1 MQFAAPLERLIERL
15 RKLPGIG
22 AKSAQRLAF
31 HILRA
36 SREEAQALASSI
48 LEVKDTIRLCGTCF
62 NITDVDPCALC
73 SDAGRDRSAV
83 CVVEEPYNLVAI
95 EKSGQFR
102 GLYHVLHGSI
112 APLRGIGPDD
122 LKIAPLLE
130 RLRGGGGRE
139 GAGRQDPAEEPAVKE
154 VILATNPNVEGE
166 STAVYLSRLLKPL
179 GVRVTRIALGLPVG
193 SELEYADEVTVGK
206 AIEGRREL

>member
-1 MQFAAPLERLIERL
+1 MRFAGPLERLIEAF

-31 HILRA
+31 HVLRA
-36 SREEAQALASSI
+36 GREDAQALAAAL
-48 LEVKDTIRLCGTCF
+48 LEVKDTLRLCSVCF
-62 NITDVDPCALC
+62 NITDTDPCLVCA
-73 SDAGRDRSAV
+73 DPNRDRSQV
-83 CVVEEPYNLVAI
+83 CVVEDPHNLIPI
-95 EKSGQFR
+95 EKSGYR

-122 LKIAPLLE
+122 LKIAPLVA
-130 RLRGGGGRE
+130 RLRDGSI
-139 GAGRQDPAEEPAVKE
+139 KE

-166 STAVYLSRLLKPL
+166 TTAVYLSRLLKPL
-179 GVRVTRIALGLPVG
+179 GARVTRIAMGLPVG

-206 AIEGRREL
+206 ALEGRREL

>member
-1 MQFAAPLERLIERL
+1 VRFAAPLERLIEAL
-15 RKLPGIG
+15 RKLPGVG

-31 HILRA
+31 HILRGSA
-36 SREEAQALASSI
+36 EDARTLAAAI
-48 LEVKDTIRLCGTCF
+48 VEVKETIRLCSVCF
-62 NITDVDPCALC
+62 NITDTDPCLVC
-73 SDAGRDRSAV
+73 SDASRSRAEI
-83 CVVEEPYNLVAI
+83 CVVEEAHNLVAI
-95 EKSGQFR
+95 EKSGYR
-102 GLYHVLHGSI
+102 GQYHVLHGSI

-130 RLRGGGGRE
+130 RLRDGT
-139 GAGRQDPAEEPAVKE
+139 VKE

-166 STAVYLSRLLKPL
+166 TTAVYLSRLLKPL

-206 AIEGRREL
+206 ALEGRRDL

>member
-1 MQFAAPLERLIERL
+1 MRFAAPLERLIEAF

-31 HILRA
+31 HVLRG
-36 SREEAQALASSI
+36 SREDAQALASAL
-48 LEVKDTIRLCGTCF
+48 LEVKETIRLCSSCF
-62 NITDVDPCALC
+62 NITDTDPCLVCA
-73 SDAGRDRSAV
+73 DADRDRSQV
-83 CVVEEPYNLVAI
+83 CVVEEPHNLVAI
-95 EKSGQFR
+95 ERSGFR

-122 LKIAPLLE
+122 LKIAPLLQ
-130 RLRGGGGRE
+130 RLRDGS
-139 GAGRQDPAEEPAVKE
+139 VKE

-166 STAVYLSRLLKPL
+166 ATAVYLSRLLKPL
-179 GVRVTRIALGLPVG
+179 GVRATRIAQGLPVG

-206 AIEGRREL
+206 AMEGRREI

>member
-36 SREEAQALASSI
+36 GREEAQALAASI
-48 LEVKDTIRLCGTCF
+48 LEVKESIRLCGTCF
-62 NITDVDPCALC
+62 NLTDVDPCALC
-73 SDAGRDRSAV
+73 SDAGRDPTSL
-83 CVVEEPYNLVAI
+83 CVVEEPHNLIAI
-95 EKSGQFR
+95 ERSGQFR

-112 APLRGIGPDD
+112 APLRGMGPDD

-130 RLRGGGGRE
+130 RVSGGR
-139 GAGRQDPAEEPAVKE
+139 GSAGEPGISE

-206 AIEGRREL
+206 ALEGRREL

>member
-1 MQFAAPLERLIERL
+1 MRFAAPLERLIEAF

-31 HILRA
+31 HVLRG
-36 SREEAQALASSI
+36 SREEAQALASAL
-48 LEVKDTIRLCGTCF
+48 LEVKETIRLCSVCF
-62 NITDVDPCALC
+62 NITDTDPCLVC
-73 SDAGRDRSAV
+73 SDDGRDKSQV
-83 CVVEEPYNLVAI
+83 CVVEEPHNLVAI
-95 EKSGQFR
+95 EKSGFR

-112 APLRGIGPDD
+112 APLRGTGPDD

-130 RLRGGGGRE
+130 RLRDGS
-139 GAGRQDPAEEPAVKE
+139 VKE

-166 STAVYLSRLLKPL
+166 ATAVYLSRLLKPL
-179 GVRVTRIALGLPVG
+179 GVRATRIALGLPVG

-206 AIEGRREL
+206 AMEGRREI

>member
-1 MQFAAPLERLIERL
+1 MRFAAPLERLIEAF

-31 HILRA
+31 HVLRG
-36 SREEAQALASSI
+36 SREEAQALAAAL
-48 LEVKDTIRLCGTCF
+48 LEVKETIRLCSTCF
-62 NITDVDPCALC
+62 NITDTDPCLVC
-73 SDAGRDRSAV
+73 SDDDRDRSQV
-83 CVVEEPYNLVAI
+83 CVVEEPHNLVAI
-95 EKSGQFR
+95 EKSGFR

-112 APLRGIGPDD
+112 APLRGLGPDD

-130 RLRGGGGRE
+130 RLRDGS
-139 GAGRQDPAEEPAVKE
+139 VKE

-166 STAVYLSRLLKPL
+166 ATAVYLSRLLKPL
-179 GVRVTRIALGLPVG
+179 GVRATRIALGLPVG

-206 AIEGRREL
+206 AMEGRREL

>member
-1 MQFAAPLERLIERL
+1 MRLAAPLERLIEAF

-31 HILRA
+31 HVLRG
-36 SREEAQALASSI
+36 SREDAQALAAAL
-48 LEVKDTIRLCGTCF
+48 LEVKDALRLCSVCF
-62 NITDVDPCALC
+62 NITDTDPCLVCA
-73 SDAGRDRSAV
+73 DPDRDRAQV
-83 CVVEEPYNLVAI
+83 CVVEEPHNLIAI
-95 EKSGQFR
+95 ERSGFR

-112 APLRGIGPDD
+112 APLRGLGPDD
-122 LKIAPLLE
+122 LKIGPLVA
-130 RLRGGGGRE
+130 RLRDGSI
-139 GAGRQDPAEEPAVKE
+139 KE

-166 STAVYLSRLLKPL
+166 TTAVYLSRLLKPL

-206 AIEGRREL
+206 ALEGRREL

>member
-15 RKLPGIG
+15 RKLPGVG
-22 AKSAQRLAF
+22 QKSAQRLAF
-31 HILRA
+31 HILRGDGEDA
-36 SREEAQALASSI
+36 RALAQAI
-48 LEVKDTIRLCGTCF
+48 VEVKEKIRLCTVCF
-62 NITDVDPCALC
+62 NITDTDPCLICA
-73 SDAGRDRSAV
+73 DAGRDPASL
-83 CVVEEPYNLVAI
+83 CVVEEPHNLVSI

-102 GLYHVLHGSI
+102 GRYHILHGSI

-130 RLRGGGGRE
+130 RLRDGT
-139 GAGRQDPAEEPAVKE
+139 VKE

-166 STAVYLSRLLKPL
+166 ATAVYLSRLLKPI

-206 AIEGRREL
+206 ALEGRRDI

>member
-15 RKLPGIG
+15 RKLPGVG
-22 AKSAQRLAF
+22 QKSAQRLAF
-31 HILRA
+31 HILRGDT
-36 SREEAQALASSI
+36 EEARALAQAI
-48 LEVKDTIRLCGTCF
+48 VEVKEKIRLCTICF
-62 NITDVDPCALC
+62 NITDTDPCLVCA
-73 SDAGRDRSAV
+73 DPDRDPSSL
-83 CVVEEPYNLVAI
+83 CVVEEPHNLVSI

-102 GLYHVLHGSI
+102 GRYHVLHGSI

-122 LKIAPLLE
+122 LKIGPLLE
-130 RLRGGGGRE
+130 RLRDGT
-139 GAGRQDPAEEPAVKE
+139 VKE

-166 STAVYLSRLLKPL
+166 ATAVYLSRLLKPI

-206 AIEGRREL
+206 ALEGRRDI

>member
-1 MQFAAPLERLIERL
+1 MRLAAPLERLIEAF

-31 HILRA
+31 HVLRG
-36 SREEAQALASSI
+36 SREDAQALAAAL
-48 LEVKDTIRLCGTCF
+48 LEVKDALRLCSVCF
-62 NITDVDPCALC
+62 NITDTDPCLVCAD
-73 SDAGRDRSAV
+73 SDRDRAQV
-83 CVVEEPYNLVAI
+83 CVVEEAHNLIAI
-95 EKSGQFR
+95 ERSGFR

-112 APLRGIGPDD
+112 APLRGLGPDD
-122 LKIAPLLE
+122 LKIGPLVA
-130 RLRGGGGRE
+130 RLRDGSI
-139 GAGRQDPAEEPAVKE
+139 KE

-166 STAVYLSRLLKPL
+166 TTAVYLSRLLKPL

-206 AIEGRREL
+206 ALEGRREL

>member
-15 RKLPGIG
+15 RKLPGVG
-22 AKSAQRLAF
+22 QKSAQRLAF
-31 HILRA
+31 HILRGDP
-36 SREEAQALASSI
+36 EEARALAQAI
-48 LEVKDTIRLCGTCF
+48 VEVKEKIRLCTICF
-62 NITDVDPCALC
+62 NITDTDPCLVCADL
-73 SDAGRDRSAV
+73 DRDPSSL
-83 CVVEEPYNLVAI
+83 CVVEEPHNLVAI
-95 EKSGQFR
+95 EKSGMFR
-102 GLYHVLHGSI
+102 GRYHILHGSI

-130 RLRGGGGRE
+130 RLRDGT
-139 GAGRQDPAEEPAVKE
+139 VKE

-166 STAVYLSRLLKPL
+166 ATAVYLSRLLKPI

-206 AIEGRREL
+206 ALEGRRDI

>member
-1 MQFAAPLERLIERL
+1 MRFAAPLERLIEAF

-31 HILRA
+31 HVLRG
-36 SREEAQALASSI
+36 SREDAQALASAL
-48 LEVKDTIRLCGTCF
+48 LEVKETIRLCSSCF
-62 NITDVDPCALC
+62 NITDTDPCLVCA
-73 SDAGRDRSAV
+73 DADRDRSQV

-95 EKSGQFR
+95 ERSGFR

-122 LKIAPLLE
+122 LKIAPLLQ
-130 RLRGGGGRE
+130 RLRDGS
-139 GAGRQDPAEEPAVKE
+139 VKE

-166 STAVYLSRLLKPL
+166 ATAVYLSRLLKPL
-179 GVRVTRIALGLPVG
+179 GVRATRIAQGLPVG

-206 AIEGRREL
+206 ALEGRREI

>member
-36 SREEAQALASSI
+36 GTDEAQALASAI
-48 LEVKDTIRLCGTCF
+48 LEVTERIRLCTTCF
-62 NITDVDPCALC
+62 NLTDVDTCAIC
-73 SDAGRDRSAV
+73 ADPGRDRSAV
-83 CVVEEPYNLVAI
+83 CVVEEPHNLIAI
-95 EKSGQFR
+95 EKSGQFH

-112 APLRGIGPDD
+112 APLRGLGPDD
-122 LKIAPLLE
+122 LKIAPLLA
-130 RLRGGGGRE
+130 RLRDGK
-139 GAGRQDPAEEPAVKE
+139 VTE

-166 STAVYLSRLLKPL
+166 TTAVYLSRLLKPL
-179 GVRVTRIALGLPVG
+179 GVRTTRIGLGLPVG

-206 AIEGRREL
+206 ALEGRREI